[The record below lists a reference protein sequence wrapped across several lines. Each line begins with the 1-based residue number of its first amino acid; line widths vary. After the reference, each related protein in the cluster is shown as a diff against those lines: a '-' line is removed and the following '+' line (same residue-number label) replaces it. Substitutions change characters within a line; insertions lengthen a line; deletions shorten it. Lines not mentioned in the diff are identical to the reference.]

1 MTIIANVLKGQLY
14 PFDHC
19 HMLEVH
25 KKKTTL
31 HNLYVVFEDNCFKNK
46 QTNQPTIKK
55 NKTKNQTQTKKQPMK
70 TPKNTQTNQQKNIYF
85 KIDILKVSACK
96 STVIPYS
103 SVGANTRRHE

>member
-25 KKKTTL
+25 RKKTTL

-55 NKTKNQTQTKKQPMK
+55 KQNQKPNKKTTNGNPKKHPNQPTEKHIFQ
-70 TPKNTQTNQQKNIYF
+70 N
-85 KIDILKVSACK
+85 
-96 STVIPYS
+96 
-103 SVGANTRRHE
+103 